1 MANPN
6 WTNIRHRLGSRTAI
20 VMAGTVGFAVGAGG
34 FAAAQLAP
42 PDDTTGAFTT
52 VVGDGVTTSV
62 ADTIPSTLVDDTVV
76 DDTVVDDPVVDDTVA
91 TSGDTTPATSIDLTV
106 PTVPDNTIGDDATSS
121 TVPDNTI
128 DDNATNSTVPDN
140 TIDDNAT
147 NSTVPDNTIDDD
159 SSSSTVPDNTIDDDS
174 SSSTVPDNTI
184 DDDSSSSTVPD
195 NTIDDDSSSST
206 VPDNTIVDDSST
218 ARQLPGPFTETY
230 QSAGGSI
237 SVSWSG
243 SAFSIDSISPAAGFV
258 ADIEDTSWDKVRVDF
273 ENDDD
278 DARIEVRLHDGQ
290 IRVRID

>member
-1 MANPN
+1 M
-6 WTNIRHRLGSRTAI
+6 TRS
-20 VMAGTVGFAVGAGG
+20 
-34 FAAAQLAP
+34 
-42 PDDTTGAFTT
+42 
-52 VVGDGVTTSV
+52 
-62 ADTIPSTLVDDTVV
+62 
-76 DDTVVDDPVVDDTVA
+76 A

-106 PTVPDNTIGDDATSS
+106 PTVPDNTIDDNATSS

-147 NSTVPDNTIDDD
+147 NSTVPDNTIDDNATNSTVPD
-159 SSSSTVPDNTIDDDS
+159 NTIDDNATSSTVPDNTIDDNATN
-174 SSSTVPDNTI
+174 STVPDNTI
-184 DDDSSSSTVPD
+184 DD
-195 NTIDDDSSSST
+195 N
-206 VPDNTIVDDSST
+206 SST
-218 ARQLPGPFTETY
+218 ARPLPGPFTETY
-230 QSAGGSI
+230 RSAGGSI

-278 DARIEVRLHDGQ
+278 DARIEVRLHDRQ